1 MSTFKIILV
10 LVFFSV
16 SSIAVS
22 QTDSK
27 QKTDV
32 NKDIDLVKVYES
44 YVKDGYGTA
53 SIYNKL
59 ANAYYFKNEY
69 VKAKKWFEKLFD
81 SEKLE
86 DATLKFRYKQ
96 TLKALNLNPEE
107 NSYLTIAGTN

>member
-1 MSTFKIILV
+1 MSKFKIIMV
-10 LVFFSV
+10 FVFFSV
-16 SSIAVS
+16 SSIAIS
-22 QTDSK
+22 QTNSK

-44 YVKDGYGTA
+44 YVKDGYGTS

-59 ANAYYFKNEY
+59 ANAYYFKNEFIE
-69 VKAKKWFEKLFD
+69 AKKWFEKLFEI
-81 SEKLE
+81 EKLE

-107 NSYLTIAGTN
+107 NTHLTIAGTN